1 MSVDT
6 AASSCRRHIV
16 VAEDSATQAELLRQS
31 LVEEGFEVTVA
42 HDGAD
47 ALEAARRI
55 LPALI
60 VTDIV
65 MPRMNGYELCR
76 AVKAD
81 ARLRDIPVMI
91 VTSLRDIDDIFM
103 ALESGADTLVRK
115 PFDTPTL
122 VSRFEFLLANR
133 ALRSAASAQGGVEI
147 VLEGRRHTVTAE
159 RERLL
164 DLLFSSYQE
173 AVQANEELRERQQE
187 VQSLNLQLA
196 ARAAELEDAN
206 EQLRAFSHT
215 VSHDLRSPLATIGG
229 FSSMLMRKYAAE
241 LDPGVRR
248 YLAAIG
254 QETDHMRRIVEDVL
268 YLASIDRARVARTS
282 VDLAQIAREVAGVL
296 HGAHPQRQVRF
307 DCVDRSPCFCDERLV
322 RIALTNLLANA
333 WKFTGKRADAC
344 VAFGMQPLDGEPVF
358 WVADNG
364 VGFDMASAG
373 RLFKPFERLHRADE
387 FEGFG
392 VGLATVQ
399 RIVALHGGRIWAD
412 GAPGQGAR
420 FHFSLGRE
428 GQQILQRQSEETGK
442 AKGSNH
448 DDFIP

>member
-1 MSVDT
+1 MDPFAGSPG
-6 AASSCRRHIV
+6 RHIV
-16 VAEDSATQAELLRQS
+16 VAEDSPTQAELLRQS
-31 LVEEGFEVTVA
+31 LADEGFGVTVA
-42 HDGAD
+42 YDGAA

-55 LPALI
+55 RPVLI

-81 ARLRDIPVMI
+81 PHLGDVPVMV
-91 VTSLRDIDDIFM
+91 VTSLRDIDDIVM

-115 PFDTPTL
+115 PFDAATL
-122 VSRFEFLLANR
+122 IARFEFLMANR
-133 ALRSAASAQGGVEI
+133 RLRSGSAAQDVTEI
-147 VLEGRRHTVTAE
+147 VLDGRRHRITAR
-159 RERLL
+159 RERIL

-196 ARAAELEDAN
+196 ARAAELEAAN

-229 FSSMLMRKYAAE
+229 FSSMLMRRYAEE
-241 LDPGVRR
+241 LDPGLQR
-248 YLAAIG
+248 YLTAIS
-254 QETDHMRRIVEDVL
+254 QATEHMRRIVEDML
-268 YLASIDRARVARTS
+268 YLASIDRARLDRTE
-282 VDLAQIAREVAGVL
+282 VDLAQIAREVGGIL
-296 HGAHPQRQVRF
+296 RKAHPQRRVRF
-307 DCVDRSPCFCDERLV
+307 DCVDRAPAFCDERLV
-322 RIALTNLLANA
+322 RVALTNLLANA
-333 WKFTGKRADAC
+333 WKFTGKHADAQ
-344 VAFGMQPLDGEPVF
+344 VAFGMEPLDGEPVF

-364 VGFDMASAG
+364 AGFDMAWAH

-399 RIVALHGGRIWAD
+399 RIVALHGGRVWAD
-412 GAPGQGAR
+412 GSPGQGAR
-420 FHFSLGRE
+420 FHFSLG
-428 GQQILQRQSEETGK
+428 GAAPQMSPAQP
-442 AKGSNH
+442 
-448 DDFIP
+448 DP